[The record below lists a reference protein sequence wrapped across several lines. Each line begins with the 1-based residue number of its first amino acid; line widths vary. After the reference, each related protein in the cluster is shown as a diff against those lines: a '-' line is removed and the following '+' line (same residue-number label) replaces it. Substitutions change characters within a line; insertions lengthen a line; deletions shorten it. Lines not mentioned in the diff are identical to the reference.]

1 MQVIHIY
8 LIPTYGLNVDEE
20 KAKWEEIKKTTNK
33 TINIV
38 HKDSGAMVEY
48 NKKAC
53 IVMKYTHT
61 DPLFNLDV
69 SSITFDTIIYH
80 INVNNCDKNNICY
93 DTNSITFKKNDIPG
107 VNFYSGSA
115 DFTYLY
121 IYDFSSNGQVSVM
134 LNDKFAIELHLYTSR
149 DNTYSRNIENF
160 ISAHKQNIHAIYIN
174 DIPLTT
180 YASSYKKAKSAIGA
194 NKEIKDIAEE
204 LGISAMT
211 FMKA

>member
-33 TINIV
+33 TIKIV
-38 HKDSGAMVEY
+38 HKDSDAMVEY
-48 NKKAC
+48 NKKEC
-53 IVMKYTHT
+53 IVMGYNHNDETYNVSA
-61 DPLFNLDV
+61 DPDINIV
-69 SSITFDTIIYH
+69 EYIITKEDCNDNI
-80 INVNNCDKNNICY
+80 NNCTDSTEITKNNNGLY
-93 DTNSITFKKNDIPG
+93 FKTP
-107 VNFYSGSA
+107 FY
-115 DFTYLY
+115 YLY
-121 IYDFSSNGQVSVM
+121 IYDFCTNGQATVIPS
-134 LNDKFAIELHLYTSR
+134 DKFAIELHLYTSR

-194 NKEIKDIAEE
+194 YKEIKDIAEE
-204 LGISAMT
+204 LGISAMS

>member
-38 HKDSGAMVEY
+38 HKDSDAMIEY

-53 IVMKYTHT
+53 SAMGYTHT
-61 DPLFNLDV
+61 DTSSNLAV
-69 SSITFDTIIYH
+69 GNVVYKSIAY
-80 INVNNCDKNNICY
+80 INRDNCDINNICY
-93 DTNSITFKKNDIPG
+93 DTNSSLFKKDNILDMNI
-107 VNFYSGSA
+107 YSGNA

-121 IYDFSSNGQVSVM
+121 IYDFSSNGHVRIKPI
-134 LNDKFAIELHLYTSR
+134 DEFAIELHLYTSR

-160 ISAHKQNIHAIYIN
+160 ISEHKQNIHAIYIN

>member
-38 HKDSGAMVEY
+38 HKDSVAMIEY
-48 NKKAC
+48 NKKECGA
-53 IVMKYTHT
+53 MGYTHT
-61 DPLFNLDV
+61 DTSSNLAV
-69 SSITFDTIIYH
+69 GNVVYKSIAY
-80 INVNNCDKNNICY
+80 INRDNCDINNICY
-93 DTNSITFKKNDIPG
+93 DTNSSSFKKDNIPG
-107 VNFYSGSA
+107 MNIYSGNA

-121 IYDFSSNGQVSVM
+121 IYDFSSNGHVRIKQI
-134 LNDKFAIELHLYTSR
+134 DEFAIELHLYTSR

-180 YASSYKKAKSAIGA
+180 FASSYKKAKSAIGA